1 MQTQPTSNASADAGT
16 QPAPPFQLI
25 EKYQEH
31 IKFLGRAPRTLAEL
45 AVATAEYEHRQRLA
59 EIKALTKKLA
69 LLDALLPALAA
80 RGVRLNYHHFTGRD
94 RGKVLRIGS
103 VFSDDAQL
111 LRVLIE
117 LGFRECERKP
127 WGNYE
132 TVTLKHGRALLV
144 QIDIKKAVVSVTEA
158 VPA

>member
-16 QPAPPFQLI
+16 QPARPFQLI

-45 AVATAEYEHRQRLA
+45 AIATAEYEHRQRLA
-59 EIKALTKKLA
+59 EIKALTIRLA

-80 RGVRLNYHHFTGRD
+80 RGIRLNYRKITGQD
-94 RGKVLRIGS
+94 NCKVLRIGS
-103 VFSDDAQL
+103 LFCDDAQL

-117 LGFRECERKP
+117 LGFREC
-127 WGNYE
+127 
-132 TVTLKHGRALLV
+132 
-144 QIDIKKAVVSVTEA
+144 
-158 VPA
+158 